1 MKYTWKQKL
10 EAVRLYAGSGT
21 YDYPKECKSRARKRT
36 YANQVKFW
44 YAVYLAKGAE
54 GLRHR
59 ISRSSYTPEQKRKM
73 ITPVLTGE
81 KSLKQHAK
89 DLCINSGQLYSWVR
103 RYRENGFEGL
113 KCRMG
118 GRPRKNMGHPEER
131 RAAGNAAAAAD
142 DKKKIKDLEHQVAL
156 LEFELEYRKKA
167 HALAEKKRILN
178 QRKKRGS
185 SAKSSKA
192 RNSEEK

>member
-36 YANQVKFW
+36 YAKQVKFW
-44 YAVYLAKGAE
+44 YSVYLAKGAE

-89 DLCINSGQLYSWVR
+89 DLCINSGQLYSWIKK
-103 RYRENGFEGL
+103 YRQSGPEGL
-113 KCRMG
+113 KCSKK

-131 RAAGNAAAAAD
+131 RAAGNAAAAND
-142 DKKKIKDLEHQVAL
+142 DKKKIEELEHQNWL
-156 LEFELEYRKKA
+156 LKAELAYTKKLQ
-167 HALAEKKRILN
+167 ALAEKKRILN

>member
-44 YAVYLAKGAE
+44 YSVYLAKGAE

-89 DLCINSGQLYSWVR
+89 DLCINGGQLYSWVR

-131 RAAGNAAAAAD
+131 RAAGNALAAAD
-142 DKKKIKDLEHQVAL
+142 DKKKIEELEHQNWL
-156 LEFELEYRKKA
+156 LKAELAYTKKLQ
-167 HALAEKKRILN
+167 ALAEKKRILN

-192 RNSEEK
+192 RNSKEK